1 MVMGKIK
8 LEMNSECGVSGIS
21 LDQNACVIVANNP
34 EDIVAE
40 DDDDD
45 MMIIIII
52 IKKFLVVA
60 ADAFGELVMVSFVGY
75 SSSFCCLC
83 APKTIRIGNKQQL

>member
-34 EDIVAE
+34 EDIVAD

-45 MMIIIII
+45 MTIIIINS
-52 IKKFLVVA
+52 LWWQQ
-60 ADAFGELVMVSFVGY
+60 MRS
-75 SSSFCCLC
+75 
-83 APKTIRIGNKQQL
+83 GNS

>member
-40 DDDDD
+40 DDDMTMMMM
-45 MMIIIII
+45 MMIIIS
-52 IKKFLVVA
+52 FQPVV
-60 ADAFGELVMVSFVGY
+60 
-75 SSSFCCLC
+75 
-83 APKTIRIGNKQQL
+83 